1 MSALAIMPQS
11 ADTLFY
17 SVRSAFI
24 GSNREARHAGARQ
37 ARTATASSVAI
48 TPERTTGSRG
58 FVRKSIDWKMRVAVK
73 LITKPSPSPN
83 SAGRRPSHQHQL
95 QELISLRAERHAD
108 SQFRGPLS
116 GKVGKHA
123 VQSHRSKNQR
133 PCNRRRSQHERAGN
147 TSNTQ
152 LLYQSDWRRH

>member
-1 MSALAIMPQS
+1 MPQS
-11 ADTLFY
+11 TDTLFY

-58 FVRKSIDWKMRVAVK
+58 FVPKSIDWKMRVAAK

-83 SAGRRPSHQHQL
+83 SAGRRPS
-95 QELISLRAERHAD
+95 ISINCK
-108 SQFRGPLS
+108 S
-116 GKVGKHA
+116 
-123 VQSHRSKNQR
+123 
-133 PCNRRRSQHERAGN
+133 
-147 TSNTQ
+147 
-152 LLYQSDWRRH
+152 